1 MKSCKKYF
9 YKNKMLLF
17 SLTVLMTLLL
27 IATFAPFI
35 SPYHHLLIDL
45 EHIKEPP
52 NINHWF
58 GTDTLGRDVLSRV
71 IYGSRVSLVIGC
83 SATILSLCLGLLAGL
98 IAGYFGG
105 KIDTLLTVIID
116 LFLAFP
122 SLLLA
127 IGISVLMPPGLV
139 STIIALCVV
148 GWASFARL
156 FRGMVLSLKES
167 TFVDAARSIGC
178 SRERI
183 IFFHILPHCIPIA
196 VVAASLKVGSFI
208 LSESALSF
216 LGLGI
221 QPPLPTWGSMVSLNR
236 AYLPS
241 APWMVL
247 FPGGAIA
254 LTVLIF
260 NLFGDAFRDKL
271 DPNLKI

>member
-27 IATFAPFI
+27 IAAFAPFI

-83 SATILSLCLGLLAGL
+83 SATILSLCLGLLVGL

-156 FRGMVLSLKES
+156 FRSMVLSLKES
-167 TFVDAARSIGC
+167 IFVDAARSIGC

-241 APWMVL
+241 APWVVL